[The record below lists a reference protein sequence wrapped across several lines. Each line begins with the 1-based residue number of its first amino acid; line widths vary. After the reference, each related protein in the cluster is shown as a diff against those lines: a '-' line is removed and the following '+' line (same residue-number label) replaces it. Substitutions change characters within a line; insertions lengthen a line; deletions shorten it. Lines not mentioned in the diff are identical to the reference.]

1 MGLTLPRAL
10 SSLEV
15 PNYRRFFA
23 GQVVSATGMWVQ
35 SIAVS
40 WLVYDLTGSG
50 VALGIVN
57 ALQFLPILVGGA
69 WGGLL
74 ADRLDKRRLL
84 IVTQSLMAIPGLA
97 LWLVTATGVVQV
109 WMVYMLVFL
118 RGALNAVDN
127 PARQSFVVE
136 IVGRERLLNAVSLNS
151 AIVQSSRMIGAALAA
166 VVIATAGI
174 STCFLL
180 NALSFTV
187 TIAALVRMRP
197 ADLHPAPVA
206 ERAPRMLRDALHT
219 VLRSPALR
227 TPLLLMLIVSPL
239 TLNFVVILPI
249 VARRTYGGNA
259 TTFALMTVA
268 MGVGAVFG
276 ALRNGVRT
284 SISIRIV
291 SYAAMVLGATLGL
304 TGFAPVYGAALALL
318 VVVGAASVT
327 FTATINSLLQLSA
340 KAEMRGRVMA
350 LFTVVFLG
358 SVPIGAPLIGWLG
371 GSFGT
376 RTAFVFCAISAL
388 CAGLLGLWSS
398 RRESGVVD
406 AEPERLPEV
415 EAAA

>member
-1 MGLTLPRAL
+1 MAVKLPRAL

-15 PNYRRFFA
+15 PNYRRFFT

-40 WLVYDLTGSG
+40 WLVYNLTGSG

-84 IVTQSLMAIPGLA
+84 IVTQSLMVIPGFA
-97 LWLVTATGVVQV
+97 LWIVTATGVVQV
-109 WMVYMLVFL
+109 WMVYVLVFV
-118 RGALNAVDN
+118 RGTLNAVDN

-136 IVGRERLLNAVSLNS
+136 IVGRDRLLNAVSLNS

-180 NALSFTV
+180 NALSFSV

-197 ADLHPAPVA
+197 ADLHPAPAA
-206 ERAPRMLRDALHT
+206 ERAPGQLRAALQT
-219 VLRSPALR
+219 VLHSPALR

-249 VARRTYGGNA
+249 VARHTYGGNA

-268 MGVGAVFG
+268 MGIGAVFG
-276 ALRNGVRT
+276 ALRNGMRSSV
-284 SISIRIV
+284 SLRIV
-291 SYAAMVLGATLGL
+291 SVAALVLGGSLAL
-304 TGFAPVYGAALALL
+304 TAFAPVYAVALALL

-340 KAEMRGRVMA
+340 KADMRGRVMA

-358 SVPIGAPLIGWLG
+358 SVPLGAPLIGWLG

-376 RTAFVFCAISAL
+376 RTALVFSAVSATA
-388 CAGLLGLWSS
+388 AGILGIWSG
-398 RRESGVVD
+398 RREARSVE
-406 AEPERLPEV
+406 AV
-415 EAAA
+415 EAATG